1 MIESLS
7 INNMGVIENAHV
19 DLRPG
24 FTVVTG
30 ETGAGKTMFVSAL
43 NLLTG
48 TRAETQAVRTD
59 ASKAVVEGIFS
70 VDSQPEVVDRV
81 EDAGG
86 SVDDGE
92 LVVTRTIPT
101 SGRARAT
108 AGGRTVPIAVLSQV
122 GEKLVSMHGQSEQLT
137 LRSASKQRELLDTYG
152 GENLARVRDAYVN
165 AFEEWKRVQAR
176 AQELHASEQER
187 NARIEYL
194 EGALAHIDRVR
205 PVDGEDQQLK
215 GIVLKLEAADDVKQT
230 VQTACDMLVSDGFS
244 EAPTVVD
251 LLHRAADHV
260 NHARAHDEAV
270 KEQAE
275 ALTALALSASDVA
288 SELSAYLAS
297 FAELDDVSLEDTHTR
312 IAQLAELEQYGDDV
326 EAVLEFETK
335 AGEELLQLR
344 ADSSDLAGIDEQ
356 RSQCETSLHEHA
368 RALTEART
376 SAARDFTDAVQ
387 GELTA
392 LSMPHARVVF
402 DIEPTEPGPHGADTI
417 RLLFSAHGGTAPGD
431 ISKLAS
437 GGELSRVMLA
447 IEVVIA
453 RAHAFPT
460 FIFDEVD
467 SGVGGAAATEI
478 GRRLA
483 LLARHSQVIVVTHLA
498 QVAAWADTHLVI
510 RKDDS
515 NPSGAVS
522 GVTEVADNQRET
534 ELARMLGGV
543 SDSPA
548 AREHATELIQ
558 TARAQKQGFVG

>member
-7 INNMGVIENAHV
+7 IHNMGVIENAHV
-19 DLRPG
+19 DLGPG

-48 TRAETQAVRTD
+48 ARAETQAVRSD

-70 VDSQPEVVDRV
+70 VESLPEVVDRV

-108 AGGRTVPIAVLSQV
+108 AGGRTVPVAVLSHV
-122 GEKLVSMHGQSEQLT
+122 GERLVSMHGQSEQLT

-152 GENLARVRDAYVN
+152 GEELAHVRHAYVN
-165 AFEEWKRVQAR
+165 AYEEWKRVHERAR
-176 AQELHASEQER
+176 ELHASEKER

-205 PVDGEDQQLK
+205 PVAGEDAQLK
-215 GIVLKLEAADDVKQT
+215 AIVLKLEAADDVKQT
-230 VQTACDMLVSDGFS
+230 VQTACDMLVSDGFT
-244 EAPTVVD
+244 ETPTVVD

-260 NHARAHDEAV
+260 NHARAHDDAV
-270 KEQAE
+270 KEHAE

-297 FAELDDVSLEDTHTR
+297 FAELDDVSLEDTHAR
-312 IAQLAELEQYGDDV
+312 IAQLAELDQYGDGVD
-326 EAVLEFETK
+326 AVLEFETQ

-356 RSQCETSLHEHA
+356 LRQCETSLHEHA
-368 RALTEART
+368 QALTEART
-376 SAARDFTDAVQ
+376 SAAQDFTSAVQ
-387 GELTA
+387 GELAA

-402 DIEPTEPGPHGADTI
+402 DIKPAEPGPHGADAI

-431 ISKLAS
+431 IAKLAS

-453 RAHAFPT
+453 RTHAFPT

-515 NPSGAVS
+515 NESGAVS
-522 GVTEVADNQRET
+522 GVTEVADNQREA

-543 SDSPA
+543 SDSVA
-548 AREHATELIQ
+548 AREHATELMQ
-558 TARAQKQGFVG
+558 TARTQKQGFTD